1 MGKRRKK
8 KTGPVMHYGVEAA
21 RYSPNRALTLWPSV
35 NPLAEADVFTLQE
48 CYRMAR
54 ALYTNSANVRMAVKA
69 AVQLTG
75 VLSPR
80 PMTQDEEW
88 NKLARDAFFARVNEP
103 DLFDASGRLSW
114 VSAQNWIERS
124 AVVDGDC
131 LSVLAVGADGGGTLA
146 FYAAPQV
153 TGGVDTVAPGCRMDA
168 RGRVTAYT
176 VFDYVSGEVA
186 VVPAGAAVLYTHDPD
201 PVNPRRL
208 SELVASITT
217 AEDLHELNEYT
228 KAGVKAAASYGLYET
243 KALEDKN
250 PAGDALGG
258 MKTKRQ
264 AAADAAAAEPPHEPE
279 LTVSGVKVVSLAPGR
294 DLHTLHD
301 NRPSNEVRAFTK
313 DLRAEI
319 AQGLGL
325 PPEALYYLSDMGSAS
340 TRYMLEWVRAWRED
354 RQVAR
359 VQWCNAVWRHVIGL
373 EVAAGRLRPCRDRDW
388 ARRMRWVNRN
398 DPTIDRGRET
408 QAAINMVREG
418 LMDADDWTL
427 STTGKTVEEI
437 AQARIHVVSHVRLMA
452 EAAGLTLA
460 DVFPGAVGAPTGQ
473 PATGPVKPEEEG
485 DEFQKPPPAPAD
497 NPED

>member
-1 MGKRRKK
+1 MSKRRNRKR
-8 KTGPVMHYGVEAA
+8 PVTMHMGVEAA
-21 RYSPNRALTLWPSV
+21 RYSPNRTLTLWPSV
-35 NPLAEADVFTLQE
+35 NPLAESDVWTLEE
-48 CYRMAR
+48 CYRKAR
-54 ALYTNSANVRMAVKA
+54 ALYANSASVRMAVKA
-69 AVQLTG
+69 VVQLTG

-80 PMTQDEEW
+80 PMTSDEEW
-88 NKLARDAFFARVNEP
+88 NKLAREAFFARVNEP
-103 DLFDASGRLSW
+103 GLFDVSGRLTW
-114 VSAQNWIERS
+114 VSAQNWIERR
-124 AVVDGDC
+124 AVIDGDC
-131 LSVLAVGADGGGTLA
+131 LSVLAVSADGGGTLA

-153 TGGVDTVAPGCRMDA
+153 TGARDAVAPGCRMDA
-168 RGRVTAYT
+168 RGRVESYT
-176 VFDYVSGEVA
+176 VADYVRGDLA
-186 VVPAGAAVLYTHDPD
+186 VVPAAAAVLYTHDPD
-201 PVNPRRL
+201 PVNPRTV
-208 SELVASITT
+208 SELVSSITT
-217 AEDLHELNEYT
+217 AQDLHELNAYT

-243 KALEDKN
+243 KALEDRN
-250 PAGDALGG
+250 PGGDALGG
-258 MKTKRQ
+258 VKTKRQ
-264 AAADAAAAEPPHEPE
+264 AAAAAAAAPRVAEPE
-279 LTVSGVKVVSLAPGR
+279 LEVSGVKVVSLAPGR

-301 NRPSNEVRAFTK
+301 NRPSNETRAFSK

-359 VQWCNAVWRHVIGL
+359 VQWCNAVWRHIIGL
-373 EVAAGRLRPCRDRDW
+373 EVAAGRLRPCKDKAW

-408 QAAINMVREG
+408 AAAINMIREG

-437 AQARIHVVSHVRLMA
+437 AQARVHVVSHVRLMA

-460 DVFPGAVGAPTGQ
+460 EVFPGAVGSPTWQ
-473 PATGPVKPEEEG
+473 PATGTVKTEEEG
-485 DEFQKPPPAPAD
+485 DEVQEPPPAPAD